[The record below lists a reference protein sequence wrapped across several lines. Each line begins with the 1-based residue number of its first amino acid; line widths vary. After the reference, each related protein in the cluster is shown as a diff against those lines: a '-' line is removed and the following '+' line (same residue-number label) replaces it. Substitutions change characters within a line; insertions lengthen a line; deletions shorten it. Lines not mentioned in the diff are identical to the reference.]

1 MSLYRIILEPIVTE
15 KASIADVKNNVIV
28 VKVASEATKIDIK
41 NAFRTIYNIEVESVN
56 VTAVREKFKN
66 GRKWSQ
72 IKRRFFKKAYVT
84 LPEGKKVEFSI
95 VK

>member
-28 VKVASEATKIDIK
+28 VKVAPEATKIDIK
-41 NAFRTIYNIEVESVN
+41 NAFRTIYDIEVESVN

-66 GRKWSQ
+66 GRK
-72 IKRRFFKKAYVT
+72 
-84 LPEGKKVEFSI
+84 
-95 VK
+95 